1 MDTKDEY
8 EKTLEEVVSAD
19 AAINTQAKAKLTSL
33 KNQMQE
39 VLDRIIKFKDET
51 QEQENKLQRMF
62 EIMLTKIRQKFTYK
76 SNRLRADFV
85 ELQRQEQEL
94 RMASLFIAGEMA
106 FWRIGLDAHVPP
118 QKIYLIEQLQTHKK
132 LHEFLKVQKSEL

>member
-1 MDTKDEY
+1 MCTSCLIEDAASHQSHRIVDTKDEY
-8 EKTLEEVVSAD
+8 EKTLEEVVSLD
-19 AAINTQAKAKLTSL
+19 AVINKQTKAKLTSL

-62 EIMLTKIRQKFTYK
+62 ELMLTKIRQKFTYK

-85 ELQRQEQEL
+85 EL
-94 RMASLFIAGEMA
+94 
-106 FWRIGLDAHVPP
+106 
-118 QKIYLIEQLQTHKK
+118 
-132 LHEFLKVQKSEL
+132 